1 MKKVNDLLLASALVS
16 FVLGLAGCAGSRSVS
31 MNSMSPADMTFSS
44 DIETILIVDR
54 SDFHDGTV
62 GLLEG
67 IVTGEILDQDRAGL
81 QAMISAL
88 RNQLAYSGRFD
99 TRVASEVLPGNSLTR
114 VFPDP
119 LQWEQVDALARK
131 YASDAILSIEI
142 FDSDFIITDGKR
154 LVNKTVVE
162 DDREKKIQVPEFFA
176 EGVANMTIGFR
187 IYHPASRDLLDED
200 LFNRTYRWEAKGS
213 TIQDALLALGDKVD
227 AASVV
232 SRKVGVDYAYRI
244 APMPVRISRTFY
256 TKSKYVR
263 EMEEGARNADV
274 GNWAGAAS
282 TWEAGLN
289 FAGQKDA
296 GRLCYNIAIANE
308 VLGNWEDARK
318 WAERSY
324 VEYGNKDA
332 RDYASELDRRVWRE
346 ELAMKQME

>member
-1 MKKVNDLLLASALVS
+1 MNVLLSVS
-16 FVLGLAGCAGSRSVS
+16 SLLSLVLGLAGCAGSRSVS

-44 DIETILIVDR
+44 EIETILIVDR

-119 LQWEQVDALARK
+119 LEWEEVEALARK

-142 FDSDFIITDGKR
+142 FDSDFIITDGRR
-154 LVNKTVVE
+154 LVKKTVVE
-162 DDREKKIQVPEFFA
+162 NDREKEIQVHEFYA

-187 IYHPASRDLLDED
+187 IYDPASRDILDED
-200 LFNRTYRWEAKGS
+200 LFNRSNRWEAKGS

-227 AASVV
+227 AASAV
-232 SRKVGVDYAYRI
+232 SRKVGVDYAFRI
-244 APMPVRISRTFY
+244 APMPVRISRSFY
-256 TKSKYVR
+256 TKSKVVR

-274 GNWAGAAS
+274 GNWAEAAS

-289 FAGQKDA
+289 FAGQKDS

-308 VLGNWEDARK
+308 VLGNWEEARK

-332 RDYASELDRRVWRE
+332 RDYASQLDRRVWRE